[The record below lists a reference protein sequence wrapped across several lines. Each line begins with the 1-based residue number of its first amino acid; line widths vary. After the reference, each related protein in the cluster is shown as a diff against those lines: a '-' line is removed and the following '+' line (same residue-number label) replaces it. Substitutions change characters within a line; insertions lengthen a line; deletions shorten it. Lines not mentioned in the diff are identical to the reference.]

1 MSNTHQPNQSR
12 GHKSNDPDRRNLCWS
27 SDDIRSIF
35 FRIALLSLVGL
46 VSASATANDPSPV
59 DRFLSGMETDSSI
72 PVDAAKLIRDSW
84 TNCQDCDGDE
94 FLTQALALMSP
105 GFREA
110 LDAFDEER
118 YDDCTEIAGAMRSDA
133 NPFLSAHATAY
144 EIKAMVS
151 AERLLEAGERIEAL
165 LASSQDWKRFKN
177 HSYQAAEIAFLRGF
191 CLLSDLQYE
200 QAKKALSEFLETYPD
215 ASQRLRV
222 AARQMQAELSN
233 RRPENIGEV
242 VDLMHFSGRR
252 LTHGDTGETVRTRQQ
267 RVLDILDQLIEEAE
281 KQESSSS
288 SSSSGGGGGK
298 SGGSPGQ
305 NKPSNPMK
313 DSSLPGGE
321 AGEDSLRASQR
332 VKPGESWGAMA
343 PAERERILQALRD
356 NFPARYRQ
364 LVEQYYE
371 QLAKKP

>member
-1 MSNTHQPNQSR
+1 
-12 GHKSNDPDRRNLCWS
+12 
-27 SDDIRSIF
+27 
-35 FRIALLSLVGL
+35 
-46 VSASATANDPSPV
+46 
-59 DRFLSGMETDSSI
+59 
-72 PVDAAKLIRDSW
+72 
-84 TNCQDCDGDE
+84 
-94 FLTQALALMSP
+94 MSP
-105 GFREA
+105 RFREA
-110 LDAFDEER
+110 LDAFDSER
-118 YDDCTEIAGAMRSDA
+118 YDDCTEIAGALRSDA
-133 NPFLSAHATAY
+133 NPFLSAHSAAY
-144 EIKAMVS
+144 EIKAMV
-151 AERLLEAGERIEAL
+151 AEERLLEAGERIEAL
-165 LASSQDWKRFKN
+165 IASSQDWKRFKN
-177 HSYQAAEIAFLRGF
+177 HSYQAAEISFLRGF

-200 QAKKALSEFLETYPD
+200 QAQQALSEFLETYPN

-233 RRPENIGEV
+233 RQAGHIGEV

-252 LTHGDTGETVRTRQQ
+252 LTHGDTGEAVRTRQQ

-281 KQESSSS
+281 EEESSSSS

-298 SGGSPGQ
+298 SGNSPGQ
-305 NKPSNPMK
+305 NKPSNPMQ
-313 DSSLPGGE
+313 DSTLPGGE